1 VNIPGDKV
9 WSVVGFMHS
18 HPSTTAKRIADRMAK
33 AMWAAADAKAVLD
46 REVKLAASWSSA
58 NFRDATAKHPHIYTY
73 RAISDLDDS
82 LNPRG

>member
-1 VNIPGDKV
+1 MQIDGHKV
-9 WSVVGFMHS
+9 WNVVGYMHS

-58 NFRDATAKHPHIYTY
+58 NFRDATAKHPHFNTY
-73 RAISDLDDS
+73 RAIDDLDVS